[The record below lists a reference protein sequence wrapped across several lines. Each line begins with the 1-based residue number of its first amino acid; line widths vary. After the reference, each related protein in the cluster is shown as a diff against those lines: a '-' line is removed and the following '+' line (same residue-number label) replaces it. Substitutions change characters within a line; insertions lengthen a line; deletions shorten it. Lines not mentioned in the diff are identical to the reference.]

1 MSTSYLD
8 KNVHRRLEL
17 ESDILNALCASYRAL
32 YRVNLDTDT
41 AEPYA
46 ISAKMRTEVALSMEP
61 RLPYSLAIERYITRF
76 VQPTDQNRLRVQTS
90 AVAILAR
97 LADEDS
103 FTLRYRVQ
111 PNPSKQQYFNLYV
124 ARTGTP
130 HVVVI
135 GFRNIDRLLESV
147 EKGQHELEQ
156 TLAAAR
162 IGLFRLEFEEDC
174 PPRLFA
180 NDTMCGLLGI
190 EPDTLTPEQAFAYWQ
205 SRVDPAYLDTAQA
218 GVDAILKTGI
228 GEVNYPWNHPK
239 LGVIYIRCG
248 GVPDQNFDRPGS
260 AIKGYHQDITDTVIT
275 RKKQEEELAQVNVQL
290 QRAVE
295 DANRA
300 MAAKSEFLSR
310 MSHDIRTP
318 INAILG
324 MLDIA
329 EKYHEDYARLDDCTH
344 KIRSAANHLLS
355 LVNDVLDMNRLENG
369 QAKLVEAPADL
380 NELVHDCVI
389 MTQTQAER
397 DGLTMTVDHITVEH
411 NRVRCYALQLRQIL
425 INLLSNAVKYNR
437 PGGNI
442 TLRADELYCNGKT
455 VTVQYTVRDTGIG
468 MSEEFQQHIFE
479 PFTQENPGARTK
491 YTGSGLGLSIV
502 RELVE
507 RMGGTIQLES
517 QLGEGSL
524 FIVTLSFALDTA
536 PAEDTPAE
544 DTPAEAPAADLQGM
558 RVLVAEDNALN
569 MEITQFML
577 DELHVAYECAENGA
591 EALCLYKNAPAGH
604 FDAILMDMM
613 MPVMDGT
620 AAAAAIRAL
629 PREDAADIP
638 IIALTANVCADVSAD
653 AAYAD
658 MNDCLFKPVQPSHLQ
673 ATLAKYYV
681 QHS

>member
-111 PNPSKQQYFNLYV
+111 PNPSQQQYFNLYV
-124 ARTGTP
+124 ARTGMP

-544 DTPAEAPAADLQGM
+544 APAANLQGM

>member
-46 ISAKMRTEVALSMEP
+46 ISAKMRPEVALLMEP

-135 GFRNIDRLLESV
+135 GFRNIDRPLESV
-147 EKGQHELEQ
+147 EKGQYELEQ

-162 IGLFRLEFEEDC
+162 IGLFRLELEEDC

-455 VTVQYTVRDTGIG
+455 VTVQYSVRDTGFG

-536 PAEDTPAE
+536 PAE

>member
-46 ISAKMRTEVALSMEP
+46 ISAKMRTEVALAMEP

-124 ARTGTP
+124 ARNFGTPTP

-260 AIKGYHQDITDTVIT
+260 AVKGYHQDITDTVIT

-329 EKYHEDYARLDDCTH
+329 EKYHEDYARLDDCAH

-524 FIVTLSFALDTA
+524 FIVTLPFALDTA

-544 DTPAEAPAADLQGM
+544 APAANLQGM

-658 MNDCLFKPVQPSHLQ
+658 MDDCLFKPVQPSHLQ

>member
-46 ISAKMRTEVALSMEP
+46 ISAKMRPEVALSMDP

-135 GFRNIDRLLESV
+135 GFRNIDRPLESV

-162 IGLFRLEFEEDC
+162 IGLFRLELEEDC

-507 RMGGTIQLES
+507 QMGGTIKLES
-517 QLGEGSL
+517 LLGEGSL

-544 DTPAEAPAADLQGM
+544 APAANLQGM

>member
-8 KNVHRRLEL
+8 KNVHHHLEL

-46 ISAKMRTEVALSMEP
+46 ISAKMRPEVALLMEP

-147 EKGQHELEQ
+147 ERGQHELEQ

-329 EKYHEDYARLDDCTH
+329 EKYHEDYARLDDCAH

-380 NELVHDCVI
+380 NELVRDCVI

-507 RMGGTIQLES
+507 RMGGTIRLES

-536 PAEDTPAE
+536 PAE

-577 DELHVAYECAENGA
+577 DELHVAYECAENGV

-604 FDAILMDMM
+604 FNAILMDMM

>member
-46 ISAKMRTEVALSMEP
+46 ISAKMRPEVALLMEP

-135 GFRNIDRLLESV
+135 GFRNIDRLLKSV

-329 EKYHEDYARLDDCTH
+329 EKYHEDYARLDDCAH

-380 NELVHDCVI
+380 NELVRDCVI

-507 RMGGTIQLES
+507 QMGGTIRLES
-517 QLGEGSL
+517 LLGEGSL

-536 PAEDTPAE
+536 PAE

>member
-46 ISAKMRTEVALSMEP
+46 ISAKMRPEVALSMEP

-103 FTLRYRVQ
+103 FTLLYRVQ

-162 IGLFRLEFEEDC
+162 IGLFRLELEEDC

-507 RMGGTIQLES
+507 QMGGTIQLES

-536 PAEDTPAE
+536 PAEDTPAK
-544 DTPAEAPAADLQGM
+544 APAADLQGM

-681 QHS
+681 QPS

>member
-8 KNVHRRLEL
+8 KNVHHHLEL

-46 ISAKMRTEVALSMEP
+46 ISAKMRTEVALLMEP

-135 GFRNIDRLLESV
+135 GFRNIDRLLKSV

-162 IGLFRLEFEEDC
+162 IGLFRLEFEKDC

-329 EKYHEDYARLDDCTH
+329 EKYHEDYARLDDCAH

-507 RMGGTIQLES
+507 QMGGTIQLES
-517 QLGEGSL
+517 LLGEGSL

-536 PAEDTPAE
+536 PAE

>member
-135 GFRNIDRLLESV
+135 GFRNIDRLLKSV

-369 QAKLVEAPADL
+369 QAKLVEASADL
-380 NELVHDCVI
+380 NELVRDCVI

-544 DTPAEAPAADLQGM
+544 APAADLQGM

-681 QHS
+681 QPS

>member
-46 ISAKMRTEVALSMEP
+46 ISAKMRPEVALSMDP

-90 AVAILAR
+90 AVAILTR

-135 GFRNIDRLLESV
+135 GFRNIDRPLESV
-147 EKGQHELEQ
+147 EKGQYELEQ

-329 EKYHEDYARLDDCTH
+329 EKYHGDYARLDDCTH

-468 MSEEFQQHIFE
+468 MSEEFQHHIFE

-517 QLGEGSL
+517 QLGGGSL

-544 DTPAEAPAADLQGM
+544 APVADLQGM

-681 QHS
+681 QPS

>member
-46 ISAKMRTEVALSMEP
+46 ISAKMRPEVALLMEP

-329 EKYHEDYARLDDCTH
+329 EKYHEDYARLDDCAH

-380 NELVHDCVI
+380 NELVRDCVI

-507 RMGGTIQLES
+507 QMGGTIQLES
-517 QLGEGSL
+517 LLGEGSL

-536 PAEDTPAE
+536 PAE

>member
-135 GFRNIDRLLESV
+135 GFRNIDRPLESV
-147 EKGQHELEQ
+147 EKGQYELEQ

-162 IGLFRLEFEEDC
+162 IGLFRLELEEDC

-507 RMGGTIQLES
+507 QMGGTIQLES

-536 PAEDTPAE
+536 PAADTPAK
-544 DTPAEAPAADLQGM
+544 APAADLQGM

>member
-46 ISAKMRTEVALSMEP
+46 ISAKMRPEVALSMDP

-90 AVAILAR
+90 AVAILTR

-135 GFRNIDRLLESV
+135 GFRNIDRPLESV
-147 EKGQHELEQ
+147 EKGQYELEQ

-162 IGLFRLEFEEDC
+162 IGLFRLELEEDC

-329 EKYHEDYARLDDCTH
+329 EKYHGDYARLDDCTH

-507 RMGGTIQLES
+507 QMGGTIQLES
-517 QLGEGSL
+517 LLGEGSL

-544 DTPAEAPAADLQGM
+544 APAANLQGM

>member
-46 ISAKMRTEVALSMEP
+46 ISAKMRPEVALLMEP

-135 GFRNIDRLLESV
+135 GFRNIDRLLKSV

-380 NELVHDCVI
+380 NELVRDCVI

-411 NRVRCYALQLRQIL
+411 NRVRCYAMQLRQIL

-536 PAEDTPAE
+536 PAE

>member
-8 KNVHRRLEL
+8 KNVHHHLEL

-46 ISAKMRTEVALSMEP
+46 ISAKMRPEVALLMEP

-135 GFRNIDRLLESV
+135 GFRNIDRLLKSV

-329 EKYHEDYARLDDCTH
+329 EKYHEDYARLDDCAH

-380 NELVHDCVI
+380 NELIRDCVI

-397 DGLTMTVDHITVEH
+397 DGLTMTTDHITVEH

-544 DTPAEAPAADLQGM
+544 APAADLQGM

-638 IIALTANVCADVSAD
+638 IIALAANVCADVSAD

>member
-46 ISAKMRTEVALSMEP
+46 ISAKMRPEVALLMEP

-147 EKGQHELEQ
+147 ERGQHELEQ

-329 EKYHEDYARLDDCTH
+329 EKYHEDYARLDDCAH

-397 DGLTMTVDHITVEH
+397 DGLTMTTDHITVEH

-507 RMGGTIQLES
+507 QMGGTIQLES
-517 QLGEGSL
+517 LLGEGSL

-536 PAEDTPAE
+536 PAE

>member
-46 ISAKMRTEVALSMEP
+46 ISAKMRPEVALLMEP

-260 AIKGYHQDITDTVIT
+260 AVKGYHQDITDTVIT

-329 EKYHEDYARLDDCTH
+329 EKYHEDYARLDDCAH

-507 RMGGTIQLES
+507 RMGGTIRLES
-517 QLGEGSL
+517 LLGEGSL

-536 PAEDTPAE
+536 PAEDTPAK
-544 DTPAEAPAADLQGM
+544 APAADLQGM

>member
-544 DTPAEAPAADLQGM
+544 APAADLHGM

>member
-46 ISAKMRTEVALSMEP
+46 ISAKMRPEVALLMEP

-124 ARTGTP
+124 ARTGMP

-135 GFRNIDRLLESV
+135 GFRNIDRPLESV

-162 IGLFRLEFEEDC
+162 IGLFRLELEEDC

-544 DTPAEAPAADLQGM
+544 APAADLQGM

>member
-46 ISAKMRTEVALSMEP
+46 ISAKMRTEVALLMEP

-147 EKGQHELEQ
+147 ERGQHELEQ

-300 MAAKSEFLSR
+300 MAAKSEILSR

-329 EKYHEDYARLDDCTH
+329 EKYHEDYARLDDCAH

-397 DGLTMTVDHITVEH
+397 DGLTMTTDHITVEH

-507 RMGGTIQLES
+507 RMGGTIRLES

-536 PAEDTPAE
+536 PAEGTPAK
-544 DTPAEAPAADLQGM
+544 APAADLQGM

-681 QHS
+681 QPS

>member
-1 MSTSYLD
+1 M
-8 KNVHRRLEL
+8 
-17 ESDILNALCASYRAL
+17 
-32 YRVNLDTDT
+32 NLDTDT

-46 ISAKMRTEVALSMEP
+46 ISAKMRTEVALLMEP

-205 SRVDPAYLDTAQA
+205 SHVDPAYLDTAQA

-507 RMGGTIQLES
+507 QMGGTIQLES
-517 QLGEGSL
+517 LLGEGSL

-536 PAEDTPAE
+536 PAEDTPAK
-544 DTPAEAPAADLQGM
+544 APAADLQGM

-591 EALCLYKNAPAGH
+591 EALCFYKNAPAGH

>member
-46 ISAKMRTEVALSMEP
+46 ISAKMRPEVALAMEP

-147 EKGQHELEQ
+147 ERGQHELEQ

-218 GVDAILKTGI
+218 GVDAILKAGI

-380 NELVHDCVI
+380 NELVRDCVI

-544 DTPAEAPAADLQGM
+544 APAADLQGM
-558 RVLVAEDNALN
+558 RVLVAEDNAMN

>member
-8 KNVHRRLEL
+8 KNVHHHLEL

-135 GFRNIDRLLESV
+135 GFRNIDRLLKSV

-260 AIKGYHQDITDTVIT
+260 AVKGYHQDITDTVIT

-329 EKYHEDYARLDDCTH
+329 EKYHEDLARRDDCAH

-380 NELVHDCVI
+380 NELVRDCVI

-524 FIVTLSFALDTA
+524 FIVTLSFALDTV
-536 PAEDTPAE
+536 PAE

>member
-17 ESDILNALCASYRAL
+17 ESDILNALCASYCAL

-46 ISAKMRTEVALSMEP
+46 ISAKMRPEVALAMEP

-147 EKGQHELEQ
+147 ERGQHELEQ

-218 GVDAILKTGI
+218 GVDAILKAGI

-260 AIKGYHQDITDTVIT
+260 AVKGYHQDITDTVIT

-380 NELVHDCVI
+380 NELVRDCVI

-397 DGLTMTVDHITVEH
+397 DGLTMTTDHITVEH

-544 DTPAEAPAADLQGM
+544 APAADLQGM

-658 MNDCLFKPVQPSHLQ
+658 MDDCLFKPVQPSHLQ

>member
-46 ISAKMRTEVALSMEP
+46 ISAKMRPEVALSMEP

-135 GFRNIDRLLESV
+135 GFRNIDRPLESV
-147 EKGQHELEQ
+147 EKGQYELEQ

-162 IGLFRLEFEEDC
+162 IGLFRLELEEDC

-507 RMGGTIQLES
+507 QMGGTIQLES
-517 QLGEGSL
+517 LLGEGSL

-544 DTPAEAPAADLQGM
+544 APAANLQGM

>member
-135 GFRNIDRLLESV
+135 GFRNIDRLLKSV
-147 EKGQHELEQ
+147 ERGQHELEQ

-380 NELVHDCVI
+380 NELVRDCVI

-544 DTPAEAPAADLQGM
+544 APAADLQGM

-681 QHS
+681 QPS

>member
-1 MSTSYLD
+1 M
-8 KNVHRRLEL
+8 
-17 ESDILNALCASYRAL
+17 
-32 YRVNLDTDT
+32 NLDTDT

-46 ISAKMRTEVALSMEP
+46 ISAKMRTEVALLMEP

-135 GFRNIDRLLESV
+135 GFRNIDRPLESV
-147 EKGQHELEQ
+147 EKGQYELEQ

-162 IGLFRLEFEEDC
+162 IGLFRLELEEDC

-205 SRVDPAYLDTAQA
+205 SHVDPAYLDTAQA

-544 DTPAEAPAADLQGM
+544 APVADLQGM

-629 PREDAADIP
+629 PQEDAADIP

-681 QHS
+681 QPS

>member
-111 PNPSKQQYFNLYV
+111 PNPSQQQYFNLYV
-124 ARTGTP
+124 ARTGMP

-135 GFRNIDRLLESV
+135 GFRNIDRPLESV
-147 EKGQHELEQ
+147 EKGQYELEQ

-162 IGLFRLEFEEDC
+162 IGLFRLELEEDC

-355 LVNDVLDMNRLENG
+355 LVNDVLDMSKLENG
-369 QAKLVEAPADL
+369 SMEMEHKPFNLDKICDDATEMVAF
-380 NELVHDCVI
+380 
-389 MTQTQAER
+389 QAEQA
-397 DGLTMTVDHITVEH
+397 GLRVYVEH
-411 NRVRCYALQLRQIL
+411 DDVRDV
-425 INLLSNAVKYNR
+425 NLLGSALYLKKILVNLFSNAIKYNKPDGAIFVR
-437 PGGNI
+437 
-442 TLRADELYCNGKT
+442 LRETERGRDK
-455 VTVQYTVRDTGIG
+455 VTYEFLIRDTGIG
-468 MSEEFQQHIFE
+468 MTQDFIDNRLFE
-479 PFTQENPGARTK
+479 AFVQGENAGRSRYDGT
-491 YTGSGLGLSIV
+491 GLGMSIV
-502 RELVE
+502 AQLVKK
-507 RMGGTIQLES
+507 MGGKIEVES
-517 QLGEGSL
+517 TVGEGSC
-524 FIVTLSFALDTA
+524 FTVTLPFTIDHN
-536 PAEDTPAE
+536 PPPPEQEQPV
-544 DTPAEAPAADLQGM
+544 PADLHGK
-558 RVLVAEDNALN
+558 RLLVVEDNDLN
-569 MEITQFML
+569 MEIAEFML
-577 DELHVAYECAENGA
+577 TSAGATVDKAYNGEDA
-591 EALCLYKNAPAGH
+591 VQQFTKAAPGTY
-604 FDAILMDMM
+604 DAVLMDLM
-613 MPVMDGT
+613 MPVMDGYT
-620 AAAAAIRAL
+620 AAKAIRASGH
-629 PREDAADIP
+629 ADVGRVP
-638 IIALTANVCADVSAD
+638 IIAMSAN
-653 AAYAD
+653 AYAED
-658 MNDCLFKPVQPSHLQ
+658 VRQCLACGMNAHISKPLFRDVMLR
-673 ATLAKYYV
+673 TLARFL
-681 QHS
+681 

>member
-8 KNVHRRLEL
+8 KNVHHHLEL

-46 ISAKMRTEVALSMEP
+46 ISAKMRPEVALSMEP

-329 EKYHEDYARLDDCTH
+329 EKYHEDYARLDDCAH

-380 NELVHDCVI
+380 NELVRDCVI

-507 RMGGTIQLES
+507 RMGGTIRLES
-517 QLGEGSL
+517 QLDEGSL

-536 PAEDTPAE
+536 PAEDTPAK
-544 DTPAEAPAADLQGM
+544 APAADLQGM

-620 AAAAAIRAL
+620 AAAAAL

>member
-46 ISAKMRTEVALSMEP
+46 ISAKMRPEVALLMEP

-135 GFRNIDRLLESV
+135 GFRNIDRLLKSV

-162 IGLFRLEFEEDC
+162 IGLFRLEFEENC

-260 AIKGYHQDITDTVIT
+260 AVKGYHQDITDTVIT

-329 EKYHEDYARLDDCTH
+329 EKYHEDYARLDDCAH

-517 QLGEGSL
+517 LLGEGSL

-536 PAEDTPAE
+536 PAA

>member
-135 GFRNIDRLLESV
+135 GFRNIDRPLESV
-147 EKGQHELEQ
+147 EKGQYELEQ

-162 IGLFRLEFEEDC
+162 IGLFRLELEEDC

-544 DTPAEAPAADLQGM
+544 APAANLQGM

>member
-111 PNPSKQQYFNLYV
+111 PNPSQQQYFNLYV

-147 EKGQHELEQ
+147 EKGQVELEQ
-156 TLAAAR
+156 SLAAAR
-162 IGLFRLEFEEDC
+162 IGLLRLEFEEDC

-507 RMGGTIQLES
+507 QMGGTIQLES
-517 QLGEGSL
+517 LLGEGSL

-536 PAEDTPAE
+536 PAADTPAK
-544 DTPAEAPAADLQGM
+544 APAADLQGM

-629 PREDAADIP
+629 PQEDAADIP

>member
-8 KNVHRRLEL
+8 KNVHHHLEL

-46 ISAKMRTEVALSMEP
+46 ISAKMRTEVALLMEP

-135 GFRNIDRLLESV
+135 GFRNIDRLLKSV

-162 IGLFRLEFEEDC
+162 IGLFRLEFEENC

-329 EKYHEDYARLDDCTH
+329 EKYHEDYARLDDCAH

-544 DTPAEAPAADLQGM
+544 APAADLQGM

-681 QHS
+681 QPS

>member
-111 PNPSKQQYFNLYV
+111 PNPSQQQYFNLYV
-124 ARTGTP
+124 ARTGMP

-507 RMGGTIQLES
+507 QMGGTIQLES

-536 PAEDTPAE
+536 PAADTPAK
-544 DTPAEAPAADLQGM
+544 APAADLQGM

-653 AAYAD
+653 AAYTD

-681 QHS
+681 QPS

>member
-46 ISAKMRTEVALSMEP
+46 ISAKMRPEVALSMEP

-135 GFRNIDRLLESV
+135 GFRNIDRPLESV
-147 EKGQHELEQ
+147 EKGQYELEQ

-162 IGLFRLEFEEDC
+162 IGLFRLELEEDC

-248 GVPDQNFDRPGS
+248 GVPDQNFDHPGS

-329 EKYHEDYARLDDCTH
+329 EKYHGDYARLDDCTH

-507 RMGGTIQLES
+507 QMGGTIQLES
-517 QLGEGSL
+517 LLGEGSL

-536 PAEDTPAE
+536 PAKDTPAK
-544 DTPAEAPAADLQGM
+544 APAADLQGM

>member
-111 PNPSKQQYFNLYV
+111 PNPSQQQYFNLYV
-124 ARTGTP
+124 ARTGMP

-544 DTPAEAPAADLQGM
+544 APAANLQGM

-629 PREDAADIP
+629 PQEDAADIP

>member
-8 KNVHRRLEL
+8 KNVHHHLEL

-46 ISAKMRTEVALSMEP
+46 ISAKMRPEVALSMEP

-380 NELVHDCVI
+380 NELVRDCVI

-507 RMGGTIQLES
+507 RMGGTIRLES

-536 PAEDTPAE
+536 PAE

-658 MNDCLFKPVQPSHLQ
+658 MDDCLFKPVQPSHLQ

>member
-135 GFRNIDRLLESV
+135 GFRNIDRPLESV

-544 DTPAEAPAADLQGM
+544 APAANLQGM

>member
-369 QAKLVEAPADL
+369 QTKLVEAPADL
-380 NELVHDCVI
+380 NELVRDCVI

-544 DTPAEAPAADLQGM
+544 APAADLQGM

-629 PREDAADIP
+629 PWEDAADIP

>member
-46 ISAKMRTEVALSMEP
+46 ISAKMRPEVALSMDP

-135 GFRNIDRLLESV
+135 GFRNIDRPLESV
-147 EKGQHELEQ
+147 EKGQYELEQ

-162 IGLFRLEFEEDC
+162 IGLFRLELEEDC

-507 RMGGTIQLES
+507 QMGGTIQLES
-517 QLGEGSL
+517 LLGEGSL

-536 PAEDTPAE
+536 PAEDTPAK
-544 DTPAEAPAADLQGM
+544 APAADLQGM